1 MSKREDD
8 RAVRPEKDRA
18 VDKETG
24 GRREVPDPASVVSE
38 ETMVSPSGKT
48 YRIRHTRETDPYD
61 PPEES
66 GEESK
71 QNG

>member
-1 MSKREDD
+1 MPKREDD
-8 RAVRPEKDRA
+8 RAVRPGKDRV

-48 YRIRHTRETDPYD
+48 YRIRHTREKDPYD
-61 PPEES
+61 PPDESSGEGSES
-66 GEESK
+66 G
-71 QNG
+71 